1 MAYKS
6 SESGMLGAH
15 VQSEQQDVKRSPEGQ
30 LMPYVLQGVQK
41 SLQVQQIVY
50 GELDAEQVLQA
61 VEKYV
66 SAMEKKYMK
75 KLEQMASRNMY
86 LAKELSKVQGR
97 IIASPHRHEWMKSPQ
112 VTPPTSIGTMGS
124 QSNLATPPHLAP
136 FPEIPKNPF
145 AEDHDEEAQPVQMTS
160 VSKQSLDLQSPLRK
174 GSFEMSPMMPP
185 VPEEQMVP
193 STFELPPAVEQSVQ
207 PQVIEQANTK
217 QLTTLEIGRLDTA
230 AEAGQENGSG
240 LSGAPF
246 SQSSQKKF
254 YDI

>member
-6 SESGMLGAH
+6 SESGMLGAR
-15 VQSEQQDVKRSPEGQ
+15 VQSEEEDVKRSPEGQ

-41 SLQVQQIVY
+41 SLQVQQVVY
-50 GELDAEQVLQA
+50 GEIDAEQVLQS

-97 IIASPHRHEWMKSPQ
+97 FIASPHKHEWLKSPQ
-112 VTPPTSIGTMGS
+112 VTPPTSIGTMSS
-124 QSNLATPPHLAP
+124 QSNLTTPPPSAP
-136 FPEIPKNPF
+136 FPEIPRYPF
-145 AEDHDEEAQPVQMTS
+145 AEGHDEEAQPVQMTS

-193 STFELPPAVEQSVQ
+193 SAFELPPALEQMAK
-207 PQVIEQANTK
+207 PQVMEQ
-217 QLTTLEIGRLDTA
+217 QLRTLEIGRLDTA
-230 AEAGQENGSG
+230 AEAGKETGSG
-240 LSGAPF
+240 ISGAPV